1 MMVESGPKGQL
12 SNIDVL
18 LSEAVVMVDQ
28 TDNVADMRNLIED
41 PVVSDLLGFE
51 LLGDFSTID
60 EDSQMAVAKAL
71 IADYDVDQ
79 PAKSAAMISETY
91 QSEVKRQVQLGQ
103 LIDRIQEAEDDRT
116 IREMIEQRDAAA
128 ILQLDVT
135 DAYYGMKEETK
146 RHVAKRLAGA
156 CIGDS
161 VQDMVYQIR
170 SAFHQDCETES
181 R

>member
-1 MMVESGPKGQL
+1 MVETGSNGQL
-12 SNIDVL
+12 CNIDVM
-18 LSEAVVMVDQ
+18 LSEAVALVNQ
-28 TDNVADMRNLIED
+28 TESVSDMRNLIED

-71 IADYDVDQ
+71 IAEYDVDR
-79 PAKSAAMISETY
+79 PVESAALIAKAF
-91 QSEVKRQVQLGQ
+91 QSEVNRQVQLGQ
-103 LIDRIQEAEDDRT
+103 LIDRIQEADDPRT
-116 IREMIEQRDAAA
+116 IREMIEQRDVAA

-146 RHVAKRLAGA
+146 RHVANRLAGA

-161 VQDMVYQIR
+161 VQDMVNQIR
-170 SAFHQDCETES
+170 TAFHRDCETES